1 MKKKQQSPQTK
12 KRTGL
17 DQVTAKFYQ
26 LLKDEMTP
34 IPFKQFHKIGME
46 ATLMISLYE
55 ANIIPMTKS

>member
-34 IPFKQFHKIGME
+34 IPFKQFHKL